1 MLAVEKPLHLHPAA
15 LPHSGNPGC
24 QFAGGFRRHL
34 ELQLPFLPCFV
45 LLGSV
50 GQCEFNNSQSGG
62 GVTQWFNR
70 GQDS

>member
-1 MLAVEKPLHLHPAA
+1 MLAVEKPLHFHPAA
-15 LPHSGNPGC
+15 LPHCGDPGC

-34 ELQLPFLPCFV
+34 EPCLPFLPRFG

-50 GQCEFNNSQSGG
+50 GQREFNDSQSGR
-62 GVTQWFNR
+62 GVTQWLNC

>member
-1 MLAVEKPLHLHPAA
+1 MLAVEKPLHFHPAA
-15 LPHSGNPGC
+15 LLHSSDPGC

-34 ELQLPFLPCFV
+34 EPCLPFLPRFG

-50 GQCEFNNSQSGG
+50 GQDEFDDRQSGRC
-62 GVTQWFNR
+62 VAQWFNR